1 MKSLPIVL
9 TTLVLAAGAH
19 AGADRNVTLQVSN
32 MTCAT
37 CPIAVRMALEKV
49 RGVDAA
55 KVDYKSKLAVVTFDP
70 AKTTP
75 EALMKA
81 TANAGFPSTLKP
93 VQ

>member
-1 MKSLPIVL
+1 
-9 TTLVLAAGAH
+9 
-19 AGADRNVTLQVSN
+19 
-32 MTCAT
+32 
-37 CPIAVRMALEKV
+37 
-49 RGVDAA
+49 
-55 KVDYKSKLAVVTFDP
+55 VTFDP